1 MEKFDKSETTNSVD
15 NIKPE
20 SEIKPISTENYRKK
34 LVEIKEQEQIE
45 DPDKNTADA
54 DLEAAL
60 EWVEMNDT
68 KKLEHTLD
76 NSVVMNDIWNTHI
89 ISPAQRILHKH
100 ENMEIPQ

>member
-1 MEKFDKSETTNSVD
+1 
-15 NIKPE
+15 
-20 SEIKPISTENYRKK
+20 
-34 LVEIKEQEQIE
+34 
-45 DPDKNTADA
+45 
-54 DLEAAL
+54 
-60 EWVEMNDT
+60 MNDT

>member
-60 EWVEMNDT
+60 E
-68 KKLEHTLD
+68 
-76 NSVVMNDIWNTHI
+76 
-89 ISPAQRILHKH
+89 
-100 ENMEIPQ
+100 